1 MQTEQV
7 ESHACYNTCCNII
20 NNANEIPVSNARNV
34 RKKKKIQLGVQCIWF
49 ISPLNPFFFCVLT
62 QQGVNQTK
70 TYCDT
75 LRYTNIK
82 YLESGFSNN
91 DGPAKYAVYKN
102 TISRWIKIK
111 VYYIAALEHL
121 SNKTP
126 N

>member
-1 MQTEQV
+1 MQTAQV
-7 ESHACYNTCCNII
+7 EPHAYYNTCSNTTS
-20 NNANEIPVSNARNV
+20 NANEVLVWNARNI
-34 RKKKKIQLGVQCIWF
+34 RKKKKTQLEVQCIWF
-49 ISPLNPFFFCVLT
+49 IFPLNPFFFCVLT

-102 TISRWIKIK
+102 TISR
-111 VYYIAALEHL
+111 
-121 SNKTP
+121 
-126 N
+126 